1 MGLSTTIPSVAIKKL
16 IPIVIPQVMKLIDI
30 SSLIEIAINSLPL
43 NIKCDDPRIR
53 DIKHQLEIVQKLL
66 KNLKKI
72 KDIMKK
78 LTNVF
83 AIVGITATAIELIQL
98 AIPAVPGVPQGPFAK
113 LAIIAAVLAV
123 NCKGASKVLTSM
135 VTTMEMVVD
144 KLESVLAFAIT
155 KLSSVCINES
165 FPVSSNVKKEID
177 SLTTISTDT
186 GVIIDNN
193 FPGTNPGTAMSN
205 SDIYLSRF
213 YNEYNVSDDD
223 LSTLNTIIS
232 ELNDL
237 SLTLKDHIQE
247 APADV
252 VYGTGAPA
260 TDLGKM
266 GDYYID
272 SSSQLIYGPKFNDYD
287 WGESAIKY

>member
-1 MGLSTTIPSVAIKKL
+1 MGLSTTIPSVAIKQL

-66 KNLKKI
+66 SNLKKI

-83 AIVGITATAIELIQL
+83 AGVAIAATAIELIQL
-98 AIPAVPGVPQGPFAK
+98 AIPAAPGVPQGPFAK

-123 NCKGASKVLTSM
+123 NCKGASKVITSM

-144 KLESVLAFAIT
+144 KLDSVLAFAIT

-165 FPVSSNVKKEID
+165 FVVTSNIKQEID
-177 SLTTISTDT
+177 SLTNISANP
-186 GVIIDNN
+186 GVVIDKN
-193 FPGTNPGTAMSN
+193 FPEINAGTTTNLGTYS
-205 SDIYLSRF
+205 SRF

-223 LSTLNTIIS
+223 LSTLNNIIS
-232 ELNDL
+232 DLNDL
-237 SLTLKDHIQE
+237 NLTLNDHIQE
-247 APADV
+247 APSDV
-252 VYGTGAPA
+252 VSGDGAPSA
-260 TDLGKM
+260 NIGKI

-272 SSSQLIYGPKFNDYD
+272 SSSQLIYGPKVNDFD
-287 WGESAIKY
+287 WPKNAIKY

>member
-53 DIKHQLEIVQKLL
+53 DIKHQLEVVQKLL
-66 KNLKKI
+66 SNLKKI

-83 AIVGITATAIELIQL
+83 AGVATAATAIELIQL
-98 AIPAVPGVPQGPFAK
+98 AIPAAPGVPQGPFAK

-123 NCKGASKVLTSM
+123 NCKGASKVITSM

-144 KLESVLAFAIT
+144 KLDSVLAFAIT

-165 FPVSSNVKKEID
+165 FVVTGNIKREID
-177 SLTTISTDT
+177 SLTNISANP
-186 GVIIDNN
+186 GVVIDKN
-193 FPGTNPGTAMSN
+193 FPEINAGTTTNLDTYS
-205 SDIYLSRF
+205 SRF

-223 LSTLNTIIS
+223 LSTLNNIIS
-232 ELNDL
+232 DLNDL
-237 SLTLKDHIQE
+237 NLTLNDHIQE
-247 APADV
+247 APSDV
-252 VYGTGAPA
+252 VSGKGAPSA
-260 TDLGKM
+260 NIGKI

-272 SSSQLIYGPKFNDYD
+272 SSSQLIYGPKVNDFD
-287 WGESAIKY
+287 WPENAIKY